1 MKDDAPLKKT
11 ITVGGVAVEVYSIDG
26 GTTWGSNVRQLQL
39 HERKREKEFSQRA
52 QFCEKDFSKKLFER
66 KMKTI
71 CPVFGGMGAEP
82 ASRIEFIWSRWFWTP

>member
-39 HERKREKEFSQRA
+39 HERKREKEFRR
-52 QFCEKDFSKKLFER
+52 ER
-66 KMKTI
+66 SFAK
-71 CPVFGGMGAEP
+71 
-82 ASRIEFIWSRWFWTP
+82 RIFRNNYLNER